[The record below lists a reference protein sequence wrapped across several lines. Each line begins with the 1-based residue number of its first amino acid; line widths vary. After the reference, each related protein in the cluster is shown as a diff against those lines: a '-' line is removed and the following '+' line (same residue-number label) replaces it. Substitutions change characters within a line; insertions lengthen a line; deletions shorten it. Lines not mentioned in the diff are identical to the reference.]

1 MRGLVSQNK
10 AIQMQPIQLQV
21 LINSTHPNSWLR
33 GLLNLKMDE
42 LKWPINAGSCRI
54 GTNLWYF
61 VLNEISNV
69 FQRDLK

>member
-21 LINSTHPNSWLR
+21 LINSTHPSSWLR

-54 GTNLWYF
+54 GTNLCGILY
-61 VLNEISNV
+61 LSNI
-69 FQRDLK
+69 